1 MVDRQPKT
9 RTDSDTPSEIAEM
22 VESQGVTKAAA
33 PVATTFA
40 LGVMAGAFVAL
51 GGVFATTIGTH
62 ADLGFGPTRLL
73 MGLAFSL
80 GIILVIVAG
89 SELFTGN
96 NLLLMSLVSRNISPA
111 QLVQNWGIVY
121 VGNLVGALGIVA
133 LVYFARWWTQ
143 DDDGVGALAVSLAN
157 NKVGLSADVVFARG
171 VLANVLVCLAVWLA
185 MGGRGVVDK
194 SIGIVFPITAFVAA
208 GFEHS
213 VANMYFIPMGLILE
227 HEPQV
232 LDAAGLA
239 AGELTRLNLPWA
251 LHNLLFTTLG
261 NIVGGGVFVG
271 LLYWYIYLRGRARGS
286 P

>member
-22 VESQGVTKAAA
+22 VESQGVTKATA

-111 QLVQNWGIVY
+111 QLVRNWGIVY
-121 VGNLVGALGIVA
+121 VGNLAGAVSIVA
-133 LVYFARWWTQ
+133 LVYYARWWTQ
-143 DDDGVGALAVSLAN
+143 GDGGVGALAVSLAN
-157 NKVGLSADVVFARG
+157 TKVELSADVIFARG

-185 MGGRGVVDK
+185 MGGRSVTDK
-194 SIGIVFPITAFVAA
+194 SIGIAFPITAFVAA

-227 HEPQV
+227 NEAQV
-232 LDAAGLA
+232 LDAAGLV

-251 LHNLLFTTLG
+251 LHNLLFATLG

-271 LLYWYIYLRGRARGS
+271 LLYWFIYLRDKTRSG